1 MPSYIELDK
10 QSTFP
15 ASSSIGKSILGIG
28 SNNLLQIT
36 DNNGSSTNVAG
47 NAIKTYV
54 AKLIQVD
61 TTALYSGLLK
71 IGEQYKITS
80 YLGDDFSN
88 VANVISGIIN
98 ENDCIFIATGTTPS
112 YWGSSTEITPLGNP
126 IQYSLLSNTLG
137 YDTSFCWGNYDSS
150 RYYFNFLNAV
160 DPSKVAAFRTPTIER
175 NTNCLISYANQ
186 TEAESF
192 SYLVP
197 YYFNYGFDGIPYTL
211 SVQSDGKILAGGNF
225 QYYNSQYRSYITRI
239 YPSGQDDTTFYT
251 NLISTGNAA
260 GFNNQVNTIETQ
272 SDGKILVGGQ
282 FTQLNG
288 NVRNYLVRLNSDG
301 IEDDTFYTNL
311 TSTGDTTGFNSQVY
325 TISVQPDGK
334 ILVGGEFNY
343 FNSIRRQMCVR
354 LNSDGTED
362 TIFYSNLRSTGDNSG
377 LNGGVVKTIVIQ
389 SDGKILVGGSF
400 TTLNGNTR
408 NYLVRLNSDGTE
420 DTAFYTNLISTGDNN
435 GFDNSVST
443 IAVQSD
449 GKILVGGQFT
459 TLNGNTTYQYLCRLE
474 SNGTPDSSY
483 VIQPNSPISCMALEP
498 SDLLVIGGTF
508 SRVFD
513 GDESVNGLARLDV
526 NGNLINRFSA
536 TYFGGGYPQAI
547 AQQGYNRLMLAT
559 DSGQYLYNL
568 YSGFDVFLSM
578 TDSSGS
584 PRGELNYM
592 PIEIRN
598 YS

>member
-126 IQYSLLSNTLG
+126 IQYSLLANTLG
-137 YDTSFCWGNYDSS
+137 YDTSFCWGKYDSS

-186 TEAESF
+186 TDDEGF
-192 SYLVP
+192 SNLVP
-197 YYFNYGFDGIPYTL
+197 YYFNYGFDNYPNTL
-211 SVQSDGKILAGGNF
+211 SVQSDGKILAGGGF
-225 QYYNSQYRSYITRI
+225 TYYNSQYRGYITRI
-239 YPSGQDDTTFYT
+239 YPSGQDDTTFYS

-260 GFNNQVNTIETQ
+260 GFSYYIRTIETQ
-272 SDGKILVGGQ
+272 SDGKILVGGE
-282 FTQLNG
+282 FGTLNG
-288 NVRNYLVRLNSDG
+288 NTRNYLVRLNSDG
-301 IEDDTFYTNL
+301 IEDDIFYTNL
-311 TSTGDTTGFNSQVY
+311 TSTGDTSGFDNY
-325 TISVQPDGK
+325 IHIITVQSDGK
-334 ILVGGEFNY
+334 ILVGGRFYGLNGSERNHL
-343 FNSIRRQMCVR
+343 VR

-362 TIFYSNLRSTGDNSG
+362 TTFYINLTSTGNNFGFNDPVN
-377 LNGGVVKTIVIQ
+377 TIAVQ

-420 DTAFYTNLISTGDNN
+420 DTSFYTNLISTGDNY
-435 GFDNSVST
+435 GFDDSVN
-443 IAVQSD
+443 IIEVQSD
-449 GKILVGGQFT
+449 GKILVGGSFT
-459 TLNGNTTYQYLCRLE
+459 TLNGDVIYQYLCRLE

-483 VIQPNSPISCMALEP
+483 VIQPNAKILCMALEP
-498 SDLLVIGGTF
+498 SDLLVIGGDF
-508 SRVFD
+508 YRVFD
-513 GDESVNGLARLDV
+513 GAVSVPGLARLDV

-547 AQQGYNRLMLAT
+547 AQQGYNRLMLST

-568 YSGFDVFLSM
+568 YSGFDVFLSI

-584 PRGELNYM
+584 PREELNYM

>member
-61 TTALYSGLLK
+61 TTALSSGLLK

-137 YDTSFCWGNYDSS
+137 YDTSFCWGKYDSS

-186 TEAESF
+186 NEAESF

-197 YYFNYGFDGIPYTL
+197 YYFNYGFDGIPLTL
-211 SVQSDGKILAGGNF
+211 SVQSDGKILAGGGF
-225 QYYNSQYRSYITRI
+225 TYYNSQYRSYITRI
-239 YPSGQDDTTFYT
+239 YPSGQDDTTFYS

-260 GFNNQVNTIETQ
+260 GFNGYVYTIEIQ
-272 SDGKILVGGQ
+272 PDGKILVGGA

-301 IEDDTFYTNL
+301 IEDDIFYTNL
-311 TSTGDTTGFNSQVY
+311 TSTGDTSGFDNNIY
-325 TISVQPDGK
+325 IITVQSDGK
-334 ILVGGEFNY
+334 ILVGGRFYALNGSERNHL
-343 FNSIRRQMCVR
+343 VR

-362 TIFYSNLRSTGDNSG
+362 TTFYTNLTSTGNNFGFNDPVNTFA
-377 LNGGVVKTIVIQ
+377 VQ
-389 SDGKILVGGSF
+389 SDGKILVGGRF
-400 TTLNGNTR
+400 VTLNGDTR
-408 NYLVRLNSDGTE
+408 NRLIRLNSDGTE
-420 DTAFYTNLISTGDNN
+420 DTAFYTNLISTGDNTGFN
-435 GFDNSVST
+435 GEINT

-449 GKILVGGQFT
+449 GKILVGGNFNS
-459 TLNGNTTYQYLCRLE
+459 LNGSGNYSYLCRLG
-474 SNGTPDSSY
+474 SDGIPDSSY
-483 VIQPNSPISCMALEP
+483 VIIPSNNVNVITIEPNDMS
-498 SDLLVIGGTF
+498 VIGGRF
-508 SRVFD
+508 SSIFN
-513 GDESVNGLARLDV
+513 GSSSVNYLVRLDI
-526 NGNLINRFSA
+526 NGNLINGF
-536 TYFGGGYPQAI
+536 TNTIFGNYPQAI
-547 AQQGYNRLMLAT
+547 AQQGYNRLMIGT
-559 DSGQYLYNL
+559 DGGQYLYNL
-568 YSGFDVFLSM
+568 YSGFDVILSI

-584 PRGELNYM
+584 PREELNYM

>member
-137 YDTSFCWGNYDSS
+137 YDTSFCWGKYDSS

-186 TEAESF
+186 TDNEGF
-192 SYLVP
+192 SNLVP
-197 YYFNYGFDGIPYTL
+197 YYFNYSFDNIPYTL
-211 SVQSDGKILAGGNF
+211 SVQSDGKILAGGGF
-225 QYYNSQYRSYITRI
+225 TYYNSQYRSYITRI
-239 YPSGQDDTTFYT
+239 YPSGQDDTTFYS

-311 TSTGDTTGFNSQVY
+311 TSTGDTTGFDSYPN
-325 TISVQPDGK
+325 TLSVQSDGK
-334 ILVGGEFNY
+334 ILVGGNFNY
-343 FNSIRRQMCVR
+343 LNGIRRNNLVR

-362 TIFYSNLRSTGDNSG
+362 TTFYSNLTSSGNATGFNVPV
-377 LNGGVVKTIVIQ
+377 NTIAIQ

-420 DTAFYTNLISTGDNN
+420 DTSFYTNLTSTGDNS
-435 GFDNSVST
+435 GFNDYVNT
-443 IAVQSD
+443 IAIQSD
-449 GKILVGGQFT
+449 GKILVGGGFS
-459 TLNGNTTYQYLCRLE
+459 TLNGDVIYQYLCRLE

-483 VIQPNSPISCMALEP
+483 VIQPNNPIVCMALEP

-508 SRVFD
+508 SRVFN
-513 GDESVNGLARLDV
+513 GAESVPSLARLDV

-547 AQQGYNRLMLAT
+547 AQQGYNRLMLST
-559 DSGQYLYNL
+559 DAGQYLYNL
-568 YSGFDVFLSM
+568 YSGFDVILSI

-584 PRGELNYM
+584 PREELNYM